1 MNTTNHYTVVDAD
14 THFHEP
20 LDLFQR
26 YIDPHYRPQCPSF
39 QMDAQGMIQLKWP
52 DEAEDKKS
60 PPRLKQMPSMKAI
73 LENPAG
79 FDPDARLQLMDEEG
93 VSIHVIYPTHGLR
106 FSRSVPNSGL
116 AGAIC
121 RAYNRWVSEFCS
133 TNPNRFKGVALI
145 PINHPEVALDELRF
159 AREELGL
166 SIAFLNPTPV
176 PGLNWHHETFNN
188 VWAAIRDL
196 DMIASFHSGTAA
208 ITNIV
213 GIDRYQLYTMNS
225 LCSHV
230 VEGMLCMMDLI
241 LGGVLER
248 FPTLRVGLVETYVAW
263 LPGWLALMDDLQPRH
278 LGWMNLQNPL
288 SMLPSE
294 YFKRQCYIT
303 AFPDDPMLGNV
314 IDLVGDD
321 CIAISS
327 DFPHMNSRR
336 QMVQTFKR
344 LHGDLPEESQN
355 KILSTNMLRVLN
367 LDVGAPAPQ
376 VSEEQRAGRSAVKS

>member
-1 MNTTNHYTVVDAD
+1 MTETSYAVIDAD

-26 YIDPHYRPQCPSF
+26 YIDPGYRAQCPSF
-39 QMDAQGMIQLKWP
+39 QMDDEGMIRLTWP
-52 DEAEDKKS
+52 NEVDEKKT

-79 FDPDARLQLMDEEG
+79 FDPTARLNLMNQEE
-93 VSIHVIYPTHGLR
+93 VAIHVIYPTHGLR
-106 FSRSVPNSGL
+106 FGRSVSDPGL

-133 TNPNRFKGVALI
+133 HNPSRFKGVALI
-145 PINHPEVALDELRF
+145 PINHPEVALEELRF
-159 AREELGL
+159 ARHELGL
-166 SIAFLNPTPV
+166 QIAFLNPTPV
-176 PGLNWHHETFNN
+176 PGLNWHHETFNP
-188 VWAAIRDL
+188 VWATVTDL
-196 DMIASFHSGTAA
+196 DMLVTFHSGTAA

-213 GIDRYQLYTMNS
+213 GIDRYELYTMNS

-230 VEGMLCMMDLI
+230 VEGMLCLMDLI

-248 FPTLRVGLVETYVAW
+248 FPKLKVGLVETYVAW

-278 LGWMNLQNPL
+278 LGWMNLKNPL
-288 SMLPSE
+288 TLLPGE

-303 AFPDDPMLGNV
+303 AFPDDPMLATV
-314 IDLVGDD
+314 IDVVGDD
-321 CIAISS
+321 HIAISS

-336 QMVQTFKR
+336 DMVATFKR
-344 LHGDLPEESQN
+344 LHGDLPEESQR
-355 KILSTNMLRVLN
+355 KILSTNMLRL
-367 LDVGAPAPQ
+367 LGIDAGSLKPPIFEEHAVGTSVQ
-376 VSEEQRAGRSAVKS
+376 V

>member
-1 MNTTNHYTVVDAD
+1 MTQTNYAVIDAD

-26 YIDPHYRPQCPSF
+26 YIDPGYRAQCPSF
-39 QMDAQGMIQLKWP
+39 EMDAEGMIKLRWP
-52 DEAEDKKS
+52 HEANEKKT

-79 FDPDARLQLMDEEG
+79 FDPTARLKLMDQEE
-93 VSIHVIYPTHGLR
+93 VAIHVIYPTHGLR
-106 FSRSVPNSGL
+106 FSRSVPDPGL

-133 TNPNRFKGVALI
+133 HNPSRFKGVALI
-145 PINHPEVALDELRF
+145 PINHPEVALEELRF
-159 AREELGL
+159 AREDLGL
-166 SIAFLNPTPV
+166 PIAFLNPTPV
-176 PGLNWHHETFNN
+176 PGLNWHHESLDP
-188 VWAAIRDL
+188 VWAALTDL
-196 DMIASFHSGTAA
+196 DMIATFHSGTAA

-213 GIDRYQLYTMNS
+213 GIDRYELYTMNS

-230 VEGMLCMMDLI
+230 VEGMLCLMDMI

-248 FPTLRVGLVETYVAW
+248 FPKLRVGLVETYVAW

-278 LGWMNLQNPL
+278 LGWMNLKNPL
-288 SMLPSE
+288 SLLPSE

-303 AFPDDPMLGNV
+303 AFPDDPMLDSV
-314 IDLVGDD
+314 IDVVGDD
-321 CIAISS
+321 YIAVSS

-336 QMVQTFKR
+336 DMVATFKR
-344 LHGDLPEESQN
+344 LHGDLPEESQR
-355 KILSTNMLRVLN
+355 KILSTNMLRVLGVDAGSAKS
-367 LDVGAPAPQ
+367 LAVEEHVVGTSVP
-376 VSEEQRAGRSAVKS
+376 S

>member
-1 MNTTNHYTVVDAD
+1 MTETNYAVIDAD

-26 YIDPHYRPQCPSF
+26 YIDPSYRAQCPSF
-39 QMDAQGMIQLKWP
+39 EMDAEGMIKLRWP
-52 DEAEDKKS
+52 HETDEKKT

-79 FDPDARLQLMDEEG
+79 FDPTARLDLMDHEE
-93 VSIHVIYPTHGLR
+93 VAIHVIYPTHGLR
-106 FSRSVPNSGL
+106 FSRSVPDPGL

-133 TNPNRFKGVALI
+133 HNPSRFKGVALI
-145 PINHPEVALDELRF
+145 PINHPEVALEELRF

-166 SIAFLNPTPV
+166 PIAFINPTPV
-176 PGLNWHHETFNN
+176 PGLNWHHESFNP
-188 VWAAIRDL
+188 VWAALTDL
-196 DMIASFHSGTAA
+196 DMIATFHSGTAA

-213 GIDRYQLYTMNS
+213 GIDRYELYTMNS

-230 VEGMLCMMDLI
+230 VEGMLCLMDMI

-248 FPTLRVGLVETYVAW
+248 FPKLTVGLVETYVAW

-278 LGWMNLQNPL
+278 LGWMNLKNPL

-303 AFPDDPMLGNV
+303 AFPDDPMLASV
-314 IDLVGDD
+314 IDVVGDD
-321 CIAISS
+321 YIAISS

-336 QMVQTFKR
+336 DMVATFKR
-344 LHGDLPEESQN
+344 LHGDLPEESQR
-355 KILSTNMLRVLN
+355 KILSTNMLRVLGVDAGSAN
-367 LDVGAPAPQ
+367 SLTV
-376 VSEEQRAGRSAVKS
+376 EEQAVGTSVPG